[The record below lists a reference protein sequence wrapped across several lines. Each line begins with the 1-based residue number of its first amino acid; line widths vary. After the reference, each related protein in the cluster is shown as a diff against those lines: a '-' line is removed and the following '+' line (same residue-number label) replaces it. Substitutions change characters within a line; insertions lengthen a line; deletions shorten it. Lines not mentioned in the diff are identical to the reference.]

1 MVNLNGTLQST
12 QEGKVSINNRGLQY
26 GDAVFETLKVVSNR
40 INFWEDHY
48 FRLMASMR
56 ILRMEIPMTFS
67 MEFLENEILKTI
79 EASNLT
85 NYTCR
90 VKLYVNRK
98 EGGKY
103 TPKTNDVDYFIALE
117 KLETPFYTIDDV
129 PYEVELFKDYYIYSN
144 LLSTLK
150 TNSKITNVLGS
161 IFAVENDYQNC
172 LLLNENKMVV
182 EALQGNLF
190 LVKGNLIITPP
201 ITDGCLRGI
210 IRKQLIAICELSKE
224 YNLEEKSISP
234 FDLQKADELFISNV
248 IMGIQPITKYRKKE
262 FTNKVSKELL
272 QKLNAK
278 ARLSSV
284 SD

>member
-85 NYTCR
+85 NDTCR

-172 LLLNENKMVV
+172 LLLNEKKMVV

-278 ARLSSV
+278 ARLSSL
-284 SD
+284 SH